1 MRLWDFIVSFHC
13 SDLIKNKLAGE
24 RPHAYQ
30 TFLQVM
36 PLDSHFSVSDGA
48 CLAGTE
54 FWISLLF
61 VGNFEKRGI
70 IRDGLDP
77 LQLAEEFLSHCGR
90 SEEEEKKNLVQ
101 NSSVSSKNCVWA

>member
-1 MRLWDFIVSFHC
+1 
-13 SDLIKNKLAGE
+13 
-24 RPHAYQ
+24 
-30 TFLQVM
+30 M
-36 PLDSHFSVSDGA
+36 PLDSHFTVSDVA

-61 VGNFEKRGI
+61 VGSFEKREI

-77 LQLAEEFLSHCGR
+77 LQLAEEFLSHCGC